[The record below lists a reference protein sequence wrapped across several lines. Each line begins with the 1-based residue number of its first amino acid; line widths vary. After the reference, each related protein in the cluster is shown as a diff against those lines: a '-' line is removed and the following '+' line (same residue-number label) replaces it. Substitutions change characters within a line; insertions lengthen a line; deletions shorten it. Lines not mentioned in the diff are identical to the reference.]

1 MKLIAYPQ
9 YWHYVEKINSWGKV
23 GDKAVAIVSSSSG
36 GVSGS
41 NSNGSNSSSDPIT
54 KLWE

>member
-23 GDKAVAIVSSSSG
+23 GDKVVAIVSSSSG

-41 NSNGSNSSSDPIT
+41 NSNGNNNSSDPIT